1 MRLIA
6 LFAAVFLCA
15 GCRAA
20 GEAPAPRDFA
30 FGLPIKMTTQG
41 AIFEAP
47 LPLEFYRG
55 LAGAGTDDLCAFNG
69 HGEVIPYAIR
79 QASLEVE
86 APPALTPL
94 PLFPIPGGPGRRI
107 EDIAV
112 KIWRDAAGAVIRLDT
127 SEQVGREADTA
138 AYLLDATSL
147 KKPIKA
153 LEFQWAPTAD
163 GFVGSITFQGSED
176 LERWS
181 VLSRGSVLA
190 SLQYGEHELVQK
202 RIVLQ
207 ETRAK
212 YLRILWPP
220 ALQRVKLT
228 GVSAEPARET
238 PEPSRQWAPAAVVKQ
253 GGPGEYLF
261 EAPGPLP
268 VDRIRV
274 KLPQKNTLA
283 TAEFFSRDDV
293 KSPWRR
299 RSSGLIYQLHLEG
312 GELVNSDLMLQPAP
326 FRFWMLRVRESG
338 GGLGHG
344 LPEIELGWITQHLV
358 FVARGEGPFLLAYGN
373 AQRRFANTRVDD
385 LLTGLSD
392 AHQRT
397 VSPQPAEFAA
407 QIVLGGEDRLKS
419 PVMVDRTK
427 YLLWAALIL
436 AVGVLAWMSLRL
448 YRQMS
453 ARDTERGSE

>member
-6 LFAAVFLCA
+6 LFAVVFLCA
-15 GCRAA
+15 GCHAA
-20 GEAPAPRDFA
+20 GEAPTPRDFA
-30 FGLPIKMTTQG
+30 FGLPIKTTAQG

-47 LPLEFYRG
+47 LPLDFYRG
-55 LAGAGTDDLCAFNG
+55 LAGAGADDLCAFNG

-79 QASLEVE
+79 QASREPE

-94 PLFPIPGGPGRRI
+94 PMFPIPGGPGRRI

-112 KIWRDAAGAVIRLDT
+112 KVRRDTAGTVIRLDT
-127 SEQVGREADTA
+127 SEKVEKEADAA

-153 LEFQWAPTAD
+153 LDFQWAPTSD
-163 GFVGSITFQGSED
+163 GFVGGITLQGSDD

-181 VLSRGSVLA
+181 VLSGGSVLA
-190 SLQYGEHELVQK
+190 SLKYGEHQLVQN

-207 ETRAK
+207 EVRAK

-228 GVSAEPARET
+228 GVSAEPAREA
-238 PEPSRQWAPAAVVKQ
+238 PEPSRQWAPVAVVKQ

-283 TAEFFSRDDV
+283 AAEFFSRDDA
-293 KSPWRR
+293 KSPWKL
-299 RSSGLIYQLHLEG
+299 RSSGLVYQLHLEG
-312 GELVNSDLMLQPAP
+312 GELVNPDLALQPAP

-373 AQRRFANTRVDD
+373 AQRRFASTRVDD
-385 LLTGLSD
+385 LLTGLSST
-392 AHQRT
+392 HQQT
-397 VSPQPAEFAA
+397 ISPQTAEFAA
-407 QIVLGGEDRLKS
+407 QVVLGGKDRLKS
-419 PVMVDRTK
+419 PVVVDKTK

-436 AVGVLAWMSLRL
+436 AVAVLAWMSLRL

-453 ARDTERGSE
+453 ARDTERESE